1 LKKYIKIDDPLS
13 ELSEKIRKGYF
24 ESSNPLM
31 KLSVFTFSSSSS
43 GIFFQFRR
51 YILVGL
57 FFLSAIRV
65 FAPDSNTI
73 TVIKEPAFQ
82 PYSKLLYATAMVET
96 MGNSLA
102 YNEFENAVGIYQIR
116 QVRIDDYNRRTG
128 SNHSLTEMFD
138 PLLSKKIF
146 LYYASRYEPH
156 ELEKIA
162 KAWNGSGPMTEL
174 YWKRIREYL
183 N

>member
-1 LKKYIKIDDPLS
+1 MSKYIKIDDPLP
-13 ELSEKIRKGYF
+13 ELSDKIRKSYF
-24 ESSNPLM
+24 ESANLRIN
-31 KLSVFTFSSSSS
+31 LSMFTFTSSFS
-43 GIFFQFRR
+43 GLFLMLRR
-51 YILVGL
+51 YLLTIL
-57 FFLSAIRV
+57 FFLTAINV
-65 FAPDSNTI
+65 FAPDNKTFTI
-73 TVIKEPAFQ
+73 IKEPAIE

-96 MGNSLA
+96 MGNFLA
-102 YNEFENAVGIYQIR
+102 YNEFENAAGIYQIR
-116 QVRIDDYNRRTG
+116 QVRLDDYNRRTG

-138 PLLSKKIF
+138 PLLSRKIF

>member
-1 LKKYIKIDDPLS
+1 
-13 ELSEKIRKGYF
+13 
-24 ESSNPLM
+24 M
-31 KLSVFTFSSSSS
+31 KMSVFTSGSLSP
-43 GIFFQFRR
+43 GIFCQFRR
-51 YILVGL
+51 YLLTVL
-57 FFLSAIRV
+57 FFLSVIRV
-65 FAPDSNTI
+65 FAPDSQTF

-82 PYSKLLYATAMVET
+82 PFSKLLYATAMVET
-96 MGNSLA
+96 MGNSWA

-138 PLLSKKIF
+138 PVLSRKIF

>member
-1 LKKYIKIDDPLS
+1 MKKYITIDDPLP
-13 ELSEKIRKGYF
+13 ELSDKIRKGYF
-24 ESSNPLM
+24 ESRNPLI
-31 KLSVFTFSSSSS
+31 KLSSVAFSISSS
-43 GIFFQFRR
+43 GISLQFRR
-51 YILVGL
+51 YILTGL
-57 FFLSAIRV
+57 FLLSAIKV
-65 FAPDSNTI
+65 FAPEINTF
-73 TVIKEPAFQ
+73 TVIKEPPIQ
-82 PYSKLLYATAMVET
+82 PYSRLLYATAMVET

-138 PLLSKKIF
+138 PVLSKKIF

-162 KAWNGSGPMTEL
+162 KAWNGSGPMTEF
-174 YWKRIREYL
+174 YWRRIREYL